1 MAVVRMA
8 PESGDVG
15 IGAVD
20 LNSGYVIN
28 TSTDC
33 YAPFTSFS
41 TTVANAG
48 NRWWRVGVSVNGPDG
63 PKIDSVTPGYKWDKP
78 RAARILMRRGRL
90 GSCTFGEPRSIRDR
104 ARCPTS
110 LYCECGT

>member
-33 YAPFTSFS
+33 CAPFTPFS

-48 NRWWRVGVSVNGPDG
+48 KGWWRVGVSVTGPKG
-63 PKIDSVTPGYKWDKP
+63 RKIDSVTPMLQMEQSSSGPYIDTVGQTG
-78 RAARILMRRGRL
+78 ILYLWGAQIDQGASPL
-90 GSCTFGEPRSIRDR
+90 SYQPV
-104 ARCPTS
+104 
-110 LYCECGT
+110 L